1 MRFKMTDL
9 EQQLREDLAASHHV
23 VYHYGWDDLLA
34 THLSV
39 RIPQSN
45 AVLITPHNVP
55 FEEVS
60 AENLVKVDLNGR
72 VLSQNSYTVMPQA
85 FNIHAE
91 IYKASSSIHSAM
103 HTHSTY
109 GVAVSSLK
117 SGLLFCNQQALR
129 FYNDVAYHDYNGLA
143 LANEG
148 HEIVQSLQDKKV
160 MILRNHGLLT
170 TGKTIYE
177 ALYLLYYLE
186 KVCELQIKLQSVND
200 SLIEL
205 DESVCLKTKAQF
217 ERILT
222 PEKEFAVLKRRV
234 QYLSQN
240 K

>member
-1 MRFKMTDL
+1 MTDL
-9 EQQLREDLAASHHV
+9 EQQLRKDLTACHHI

-34 THLSV
+34 THLSA
-39 RIPQSN
+39 RIPESD

-60 AENLVKVDLNGR
+60 AENLVKIDLNGQI
-72 VLSQNSYTVMPQA
+72 LSQNGYTVMPQA

-91 IYKASSSIHSAM
+91 IYKASSAVHSAM
-103 HTHSTY
+103 HTHSIH
-109 GVAVSSLK
+109 GVAVSSLQ
-117 SGLLFCNQQALR
+117 SGLLFCHQQSLR

-148 HEIVQSLQDKKV
+148 HEIVQSLTDKKV

-170 TGKTIYE
+170 TGNSIAE
-177 ALYLLYYLE
+177 AIYLLYYLE

-200 SLIEL
+200 SLIALE
-205 DESVCLKTKAQF
+205 DAICAKTKAQF
-217 ERILT
+217 DRILT

-234 QYLSQN
+234 NYLLKSEV
-240 K
+240 

>member
-1 MRFKMTDL
+1 MTGL
-9 EQQLREDLAASHHV
+9 EQQLREDLAASHHI

-39 RIPQSN
+39 RMPASN
-45 AVLITPHNVP
+45 EVLITPHNVP

-60 AENLVKVDLNGR
+60 SENLVKVDLSGKI
-72 VLSQNSYTVMPQA
+72 LSQNGYTVMPQA

-91 IYKASSSIHSAM
+91 IYKTNANIHSAM

-129 FYNDVAYHDYNGLA
+129 FYNDVAYHDYNGLV

-148 HEIVQSLQDKKV
+148 DEIVQSLKYKKV

-170 TGKTIYE
+170 TGKSIYE

-186 KVCELQIKLQSVND
+186 KVCELQIKLQSVNN
-200 SLIEL
+200 SLTEL
-205 DESVCLKTKAQF
+205 DEAVCLKTKAQF

-234 QYLSQN
+234 HYLNLN